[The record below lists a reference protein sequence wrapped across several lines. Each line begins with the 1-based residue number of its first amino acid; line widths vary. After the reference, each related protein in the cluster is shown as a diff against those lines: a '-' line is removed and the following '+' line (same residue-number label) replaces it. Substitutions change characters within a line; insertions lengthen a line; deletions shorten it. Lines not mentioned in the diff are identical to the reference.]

1 MKTTSP
7 RPLAISHFMRPG
19 ELAAHL
25 KIGLS
30 TLWAWCKREDFPKPL
45 HAGPRV
51 TLFDV
56 HAVESYLRRGV

>member
-1 MKTTSP
+1 
-7 RPLAISHFMRPG
+7 MRPG